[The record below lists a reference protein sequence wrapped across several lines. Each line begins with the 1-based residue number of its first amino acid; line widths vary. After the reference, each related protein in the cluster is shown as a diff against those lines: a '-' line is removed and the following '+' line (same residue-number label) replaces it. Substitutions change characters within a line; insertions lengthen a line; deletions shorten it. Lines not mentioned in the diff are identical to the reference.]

1 MNMQESTRFV
11 NDRIAYHQ
19 DRLRRYSDD
28 PPYRIEIHENLI
40 KGFKA
45 LIETLEAAQA
55 IIDSPDSQSPIALPI
70 NIDSLGDI
78 SDLPEEILN
87 ELSPFRAEKKELEI
101 IEIIRGRG
109 GTANL
114 DQIIIDSY
122 RKSLIVYKRRLLS
135 NKIHRMAKRGL
146 VKTAGKKGTYSVP

>member
-1 MNMQESTRFV
+1 MQESTRFV

-28 PPYRIEIHENLI
+28 PPHRKEIHENLI

-45 LIETLEAAQA
+45 LIETLEATQA
-55 IIDSPDSQSPIALPI
+55 RINSLDSQSQLALPI
-70 NIDSLGDI
+70 NTDSLGDI

-87 ELSPFRAEKKELEI
+87 ELSPFRAEKKEREI
-101 IEIIRGRG
+101 IEIIRDRG

-122 RKSLIVYKRRLLS
+122 RKSLISYKRRLLS

-146 VKTAGKKGTYSVP
+146 VKATGKKGVYSVP